1 MTLRFSRKG
10 LVLLASPAAIALALG
25 ICAIQARAETQ
36 DTPVVAIKDFMFM
49 PMSTTIKAGSTVT
62 WKNLDDEAH
71 SVVAEDGLFRSD
83 AVDKNGTFS
92 YKFDKPGVYKVLCGL
107 HPFMKETITV
117 E

>member
-1 MTLRFSRKG
+1 MTLPLSHTFFTHRA
-10 LVLLASPAAIALALG
+10 LPLIAALALG
-25 ICAIQARAETQ
+25 AVAMQARAE
-36 DTPVVAIKDFMFM
+36 DTPVVAIKEFMFM
-49 PMSTTIKAGSTVT
+49 PMSTTIKAGTTVT

-71 SVVAEDGLFRSD
+71 SVIAEDGLFHSD
-83 AVDKNGTFS
+83 ALDKDGTFT

>member
-1 MTLRFSRKG
+1 MTLHFSRTFVFFRA
-10 LVLLASPAAIALALG
+10 LPITAALALG
-25 ICAIQARAETQ
+25 SHAIPAQAEAQEA
-36 DTPVVAIKDFMFM
+36 PVVSIKDFMFM

-62 WKNLDDEAH
+62 WKNLDEESH
-71 SVVAEDGLFRSD
+71 SVVAEGGVFRSD
-83 AVDKNGTFS
+83 ALDKNGTFS

>member
-1 MTLRFSRKG
+1 MPTYPSRTFTFLGTL
-10 LVLLASPAAIALALG
+10 LVATTMSPSLHAA
-25 ICAIQARAETQ
+25 QAQAE
-36 DTPVVAIKDFMFM
+36 DAPLVSIKEFMFM

-62 WKNLDDEAH
+62 WKNLDDESH
-71 SVVAEDGLFRSD
+71 SIVAEGGLFRSD
-83 AVDKNGTFS
+83 ALDRDGTFS

>member
-1 MTLRFSRKG
+1 MTMPTYSSRTFTLLG
-10 LVLLASPAAIALALG
+10 TLLVSATMSLSLHVAPA
-25 ICAIQARAETQ
+25 QAEDA
-36 DTPVVAIKDFMFM
+36 PVVSIKEFMFM

-71 SVVAEDGLFRSD
+71 SIVAEGGLFRSD
-83 AVDKNGTFS
+83 LLDRNGTFS